1 MTLCLFGSNR
11 ERQKGKVERTKKKH
25 GKGRDLN
32 LA

>member
-25 GKGRDLN
+25 ENMEKVGI
-32 LA
+32 